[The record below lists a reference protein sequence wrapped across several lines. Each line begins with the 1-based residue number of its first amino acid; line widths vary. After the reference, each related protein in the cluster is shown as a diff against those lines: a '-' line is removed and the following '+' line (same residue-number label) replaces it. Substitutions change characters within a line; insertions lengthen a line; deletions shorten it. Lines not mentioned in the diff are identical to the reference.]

1 MGKFYLITNVLSN
14 TSMKIV
20 KVKINIIINCHLNL
34 YGDMQSYMFRFLN
47 KNHLFNIY
55 NVYLYY

>member
-1 MGKFYLITNVLSN
+1 MLSN
-14 TSMKIV
+14 TSMKIL

-34 YGDMQSYMFRFLN
+34 HVDMQSYMFRFLN